1 MDTELRE
8 LLERL
13 HDKYNR
19 PEFIEC
25 DPISVPHR
33 YAGRTDREIAGF
45 FAATIAWGNRKAI
58 VANGHRM
65 MRCMDDAP
73 ADFVRNASEKELAS
87 LSSYAHRTFNGGDL
101 RDFVLALRRMEELH
115 GGIGSF
121 FETRYEATRSI
132 PAVFAEFRREFF
144 SCGHAPRC
152 EKHLSSIEKGAA
164 CKRLC
169 MYLRWMVRSDGRGV
183 DFGEWTR
190 IPMSALYIPLDVHTG
205 NMSRALGLLTRR
217 QNDWRAV
224 EQTTASLRMFDPP
237 TLCVTISRSSG
248 RVSTV
253 TSKHRD
259 DVPLQTIRHTP
270 RSLPDEGR
278 DGRRAAGCLGL
289 GASVGQAHPRYR

>member
-121 FETRYEATRSI
+121 FETR
-132 PAVFAEFRREFF
+132 
-144 SCGHAPRC
+144 
-152 EKHLSSIEKGAA
+152 
-164 CKRLC
+164 
-169 MYLRWMVRSDGRGV
+169 
-183 DFGEWTR
+183 
-190 IPMSALYIPLDVHTG
+190 
-205 NMSRALGLLTRR
+205 
-217 QNDWRAV
+217 
-224 EQTTASLRMFDPP
+224 
-237 TLCVTISRSSG
+237 
-248 RVSTV
+248 
-253 TSKHRD
+253 
-259 DVPLQTIRHTP
+259 
-270 RSLPDEGR
+270 
-278 DGRRAAGCLGL
+278 
-289 GASVGQAHPRYR
+289 